1 MKNKIKYSLILLFGF
16 ATVRQIILFNDY
28 IGAFFL
34 AVVFLSLVLNKE

>member
-1 MKNKIKYSLILLFGF
+1 MKKKIKYSLILLFGF
-16 ATVRQIILFNDY
+16 AAVRQIILFNDY